1 MQKYEEMRR
10 VLEEDC
16 RITLSLLE
24 MEEMAAVQAL
34 DNLIETNYVL
44 LKDIEV
50 QLNEGMA
57 DSDIQPGDRVSLFI
71 SNWLDRSIVV
81 DSMFYLNLP
90 WIVGSVIIPS

>member
-81 DSMFYLNLP
+81 DSLCFILTCH
-90 WIVGSVIIPS
+90 G